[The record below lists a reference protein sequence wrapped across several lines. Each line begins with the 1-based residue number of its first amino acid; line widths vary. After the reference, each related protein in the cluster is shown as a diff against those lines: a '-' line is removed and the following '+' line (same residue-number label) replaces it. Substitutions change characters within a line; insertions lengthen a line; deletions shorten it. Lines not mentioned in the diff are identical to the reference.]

1 MNLNCPICHSG
12 KKNHLT
18 KLSNNMK
25 IMGDTF
31 PNAQSTIVNCADCG
45 CVYVDMDANQ
55 SHFSHYYNSG
65 YSKTISYYDAF
76 GKVVADE
83 YFSHIYASIEDY
95 LIKESQILDM
105 GAGHGEFSQ
114 FLIDRGYK
122 NVLAVE
128 PSNVN
133 YVNIQKNGIT
143 SLYDD
148 SFSTNNNLIGKF
160 DVIILSHV
168 LEHILDFEKA
178 LKNIKLM
185 LKEDGILYIEVPD
198 SKKYCDVD
206 FAPYFFFTYE
216 HIIHLTLETLENL
229 SRSYGLEL
237 LASKSYLK
245 CGSYY
250 VINAVFKNNGQY
262 SDVMYTDETKHA
274 IEMYVHYSKEK
285 LAPAVTKLET
295 SGEKLILWGI
305 GASTAQL
312 LNETFD
318 KCQVI
323 ALIDSNTSR
332 QGIEYKIAG
341 KLFKIQSPN
350 DLITEDATIVVLP
363 VMYKNSIINQ
373 IQLLGYT
380 NKIITLS

>member
-1 MNLNCPICHSG
+1 MSLNCPICHSD

-31 PNAQSTIVNCADCG
+31 PVSQSTIVNCVDCG
-45 CVYVDMDANQ
+45 CVYIDMDTNQ
-55 SHFSHYYNSG
+55 SHFSYYYNSG

-76 GKVVADE
+76 GKVVTDE
-83 YFSHIYASIEDY
+83 YFTHIYASIERY
-95 LIKESQILDM
+95 MTKESQILDM
-105 GAGHGEFSQ
+105 GAGHGEFSR
-114 FLIDRGYK
+114 FLVEHGYK
-122 NVLAVE
+122 NILAIE
-128 PSNVN
+128 PSEINC
-133 YVNIQKNGIT
+133 QGILKK
-143 SLYDD
+143 SIAYLNDD
-148 SFSTNNNLIGKF
+148 SFSTDVSLVGKF
-160 DVIILSHV
+160 DVVILSHV
-168 LEHILDFEKA
+168 LERFVDFEKA
-178 LKNIKLM
+178 LKNIKSM
-185 LKEDGILYIEVPD
+185 LKENGILYIEMPD

-206 FAPYFFFTYE
+206 SMPYFFLNYE
-216 HIIHLTLETLENL
+216 HIMHATSETFENL

-250 VINAVFKNNGQY
+250 VINGVFKNNGQY
-262 SDVMYTDETKHA
+262 SDIMYTDETKHA
-274 IEMYVHYSKEK
+274 IERYVHDSKEK
-285 LAPAVTKLET
+285 LAPAVTKLEI

-318 KCQVI
+318 KCHVM
-323 ALIDSNTSR
+323 ALIDSNTAR
-332 QGIEYKIAG
+332 QGIEYNIAG

-350 DLITEDATIVVLP
+350 DLITENATIVVLP

-373 IQLLGYT
+373 IKLLGYT